1 METYKQ
7 LKERQQKEVNEFPFG
22 AAFSKEQFEEM
33 RQKLPLADG
42 DKYVS
47 LGAGMFV
54 RKQDLPAMEAMFKRH
69 KKEICDFR
77 KNSKNLV
84 SAFVR
89 EMHNH
94 EYIYAEDDATILSL
108 FGYTL
113 DDLDGKSD
121 ISKTYAKAIK
131 QYFEEVG
138 DAY

>member
-7 LKERQQKEVNEFPFG
+7 MKERQQKEVDAFPFG

-47 LGAGMFV
+47 LGAGVFV

-69 KKEICDFR
+69 KQEVCEFR
-77 KNSKNLV
+77 KNRKNLV
-84 SAFVR
+84 AAFVR

-94 EYIYAEDDATILSL
+94 EYIYAEDDATILAFEGEALSAVFIRHRSRL
-108 FGYTL
+108 FCFFAL
-113 DDLDGKSD
+113 VL
-121 ISKTYAKAIK
+121 
-131 QYFEEVG
+131 VCV
-138 DAY
+138 